1 MSSPPVVAV
10 LVLAL
15 FGGSASAEISE
26 RELELSGKKLHYL
39 EAGERGATTV
49 LLLHGARYSSD
60 TWRTLGTID
69 VLTDAGF
76 YVVALDLPG
85 FGKSQTVGIGKNDL
99 LVAVMD
105 ALTIDEA
112 IVVSPS
118 MSGGFSFP
126 LVVRAT
132 ERVLGFVPVA
142 PGGIDANYRALKKIS
157 VPTLILWGEND
168 EIIPLEKSDVLAAAI
183 TDSKRVILK
192 GASHPCYLDQPE
204 EFHRELVAFA
214 TSLSE

>member
-1 MSSPPVVAV
+1 MVVG
-10 LVLAL
+10 LAL
-15 FGGSASAEISE
+15 SMGPIGDASAAISE
-26 RELELSGKKLHYL
+26 RTLELSGKKLHYL
-39 EAGERGATTV
+39 EAGERGGTTM

-69 VLTDAGF
+69 ILTGAGY

-85 FGKSQTVGIGKNDL
+85 FGKSQTVDVGKNEL

-105 ALTIDEA
+105 ALAIDKA
-112 IVVSPS
+112 VVVSPS

-126 LVVRAT
+126 LVTRAT
-132 ERVLGFVPVA
+132 DRVLGFVPVA

-157 VPTLILWGEND
+157 VPALIVWGEND
-168 EIIPLEKSDVLAAAI
+168 DIIPLEESDVLAAAI

-192 GASHPCYLDQPE
+192 GAGHPCYLDRPD
-204 EFHRELVAFA
+204 EFHKELIAF
-214 TSLSE
+214 TDSLTQ